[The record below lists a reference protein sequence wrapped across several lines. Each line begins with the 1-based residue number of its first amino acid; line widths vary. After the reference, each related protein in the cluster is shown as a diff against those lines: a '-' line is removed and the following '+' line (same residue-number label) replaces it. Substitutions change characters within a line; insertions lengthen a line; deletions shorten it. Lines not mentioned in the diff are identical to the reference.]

1 MNSSGVVIAALP
13 RGLRGALIIVGLTL
27 ALLVSSAMVA
37 AAPVQ
42 ASEPPAPKAVFI
54 VGPTGS
60 QTSANLA
67 DAESLAAVAESYG
80 MDVRRVFHPN
90 ATWENVMENI
100 QGANLVYYAGH
111 GYGWPSPYT
120 ATMKEVRQNGV
131 GLNSFEGSGL
141 NDYTYYGANVI
152 RENWVLAPNALVFL
166 NHGCY
171 TAGNGELG
179 MAVPSWDV
187 ARQRVDNFAAGFLA
201 VGARAVFAHSY
212 QKFNKTLQMLFT
224 TDLTVEEIFRTPGV
238 KPLPSYGWIGWDARK
253 FDSVRTPGAKN
264 FLDPHSTQ
272 GFLRAISG
280 DLSMTGAD
288 WAQGVGVGDPPV
300 ISNFKAQ
307 AGETTF
313 VPTETPFF
321 TPNGDGVTDS
331 ATASFVVDM
340 EAFVDMSVENAS
352 GNVVRALSAW
362 SPGGDGSTTWDGK
375 NTGGAYVPDGTY
387 TITAT
392 PRNRAGTTGNDV
404 SLEVDV
410 MTTMRAPAVTP
421 NLFYPTDGDNLAQT
435 TTLSVNL
442 QAPATFWWKIA
453 DKNGNVV
460 RTFVNGVDTSAGLQ
474 SLQWDGKD
482 TSGAN
487 VPDGTYYSVT
497 TTRTTAGTYFHS
509 LPVDVKAFRMTSALS
524 APFVRGTK
532 SKFFISSAESL
543 TGKPKLKVTFPGLA
557 PKTVYSYV
565 QSGGGWYATI
575 KFPATAQAGTMQVR
589 VNGKDSAGRAQFTDY
604 FFPLQ

>member
-1 MNSSGVVIAALP
+1 
-13 RGLRGALIIVGLTL
+13 
-27 ALLVSSAMVA
+27 
-37 AAPVQ
+37 
-42 ASEPPAPKAVFI
+42 
-54 VGPTGS
+54 
-60 QTSANLA
+60 
-67 DAESLAAVAESYG
+67 
-80 MDVRRVFHPN
+80 
-90 ATWENVMENI
+90 
-100 QGANLVYYAGH
+100 
-111 GYGWPSPYT
+111 
-120 ATMKEVRQNGV
+120 
-131 GLNSFEGSGL
+131 
-141 NDYTYYGANVI
+141 
-152 RENWVLAPNALVFL
+152 
-166 NHGCY
+166 
-171 TAGNGELG
+171 
-179 MAVPSWDV
+179 
-187 ARQRVDNFAAGFLA
+187 
-201 VGARAVFAHSY
+201 
-212 QKFNKTLQMLFT
+212 
-224 TDLTVEEIFRTPGV
+224 
-238 KPLPSYGWIGWDARK
+238 
-253 FDSVRTPGAKN
+253 
-264 FLDPHSTQ
+264 
-272 GFLRAISG
+272 
-280 DLSMTGAD
+280 
-288 WAQGVGVGDPPV
+288 
-300 ISNFKAQ
+300 
-307 AGETTF
+307 
-313 VPTETPFF
+313 
-321 TPNGDGVTDS
+321 
-331 ATASFVVDM
+331 
-340 EAFVDMSVENAS
+340 
-352 GNVVRALSAW
+352 
-362 SPGGDGSTTWDGK
+362 
-375 NTGGAYVPDGTY
+375 
-387 TITAT
+387 
-392 PRNRAGTTGNDV
+392 V

-474 SLQWDGKD
+474 SLQWDGKN